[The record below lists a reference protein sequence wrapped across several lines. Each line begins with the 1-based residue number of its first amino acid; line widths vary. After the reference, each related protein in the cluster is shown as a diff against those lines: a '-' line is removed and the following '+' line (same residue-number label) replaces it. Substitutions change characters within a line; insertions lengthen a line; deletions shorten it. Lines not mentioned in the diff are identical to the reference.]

1 MENKEKNNTKC
12 ELCDEIATSLCFKC
26 MNYYCDSCFNYVH
39 EKKINLE
46 HKKDVINYYFPI
58 QIKCPNHPKVVN
70 SLFCIDEKSK
80 LFLFNL

>member
-1 MENKEKNNTKC
+1 MENKGKINTKC

-39 EKKINLE
+39 EKKINSE

-58 QIKCPNHPKVVN
+58 QIKCPNHRKVVK